1 MMYSEKKYRYKF
13 SLGQSG
19 NSLMILVAINLIVF
33 ILFAFI
39 KAIYFFH
46 YEDND
51 MALAFYNENILSWFT
66 MSSEGSR
73 ILARPWTLLTQM
85 FMHDGIWQVIA
96 NMLWLG
102 LFGSILQSLTGNK
115 KLVPVFIYGG
125 LAGAVAFALAYN
137 LLPSLQA
144 GVNVTTL
151 LGSSASVI
159 AVAVVTTLLSPDYR
173 IFPML
178 NGGIPLWI
186 ITILYL
192 IIDLATIPVNN
203 PGGHIAHLGGAIIG
217 VLFMFFLRQGYDGSQ
232 WMSNFFEGVNNLFNP
247 DKPRKGKEIK
257 KRLFY
262 KTSSQPFTKTSNFA
276 QERVDEILDKIN
288 QKGYDFL
295 TEEEK
300 EILKQASKEDL

>member
-66 MSSEGSR
+66 MPSEGSR